1 MNWTH
6 RIKSVG
12 WAYWYLIDL
21 DNPTVCVREGAPD
34 RLINLNDGWLGRLKE
49 SGSVKME
56 ELNISLE
63 NE

>member
-1 MNWTH
+1 MKWTH

-12 WAYWYLIDL
+12 WAYWYLIDS
-21 DNPTVCVREGAPD
+21 DNPTVCVREDAPD
-34 RLINLNDGWLGRLKE
+34 RFINLIDGWWGRILE
-49 SGSVKME
+49 SGSVKIE